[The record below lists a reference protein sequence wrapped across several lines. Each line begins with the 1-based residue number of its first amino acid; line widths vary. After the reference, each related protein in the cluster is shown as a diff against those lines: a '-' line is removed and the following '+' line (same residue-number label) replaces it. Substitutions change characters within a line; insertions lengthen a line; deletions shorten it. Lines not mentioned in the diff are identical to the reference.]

1 MGEGPGVRSGFW
13 WRLFV
18 KHVPSPH
25 GAGGDVKE
33 GKVKKKGMPKHSIFT
48 VREEPHIPLAIEGE
62 GTRG

>member
-1 MGEGPGVRSGFW
+1 MGEGPGVRSGVG

-25 GAGGDVKE
+25 EAGGDVKE

>member
-1 MGEGPGVRSGFW
+1 MSPLPMGPGGN
-13 WRLFV
+13 V
-18 KHVPSPH
+18 K
-25 GAGGDVKE
+25 G